1 MRDVHHISYKRFE
14 RRHEGA
20 KTAPDEG
27 RSPNLPTQ
35 RLRNYNPFA
44 DKEVIRKYQLCFF

>member
-20 KTAPDEG
+20 KTAPGEV

-44 DKEVIRKYQLCFF
+44 DMEVIGKYQLCFL

>member
-14 RRHEGA
+14 RRHDGA
-20 KTAPDEG
+20 KTAHGDV
-27 RSPNLPTQ
+27 RSPNVFSQ

-44 DKEVIRKYQLCFF
+44 DKELIRKYQLCFL